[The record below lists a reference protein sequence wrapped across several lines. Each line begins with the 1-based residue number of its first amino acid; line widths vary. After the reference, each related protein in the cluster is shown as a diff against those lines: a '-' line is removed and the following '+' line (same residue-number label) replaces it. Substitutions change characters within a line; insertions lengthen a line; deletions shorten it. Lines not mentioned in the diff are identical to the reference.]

1 MTIEAIMTILGSNAV
16 VAIISYFTG
25 RRQLNATTDN
35 QVLHNLEISIN
46 VYRGIIEDLKNQIQ
60 TLNVKVQELED
71 KVDELMEE
79 NHNLKKQH
87 RI

>member
-1 MTIEAIMTILGSNAV
+1 MTVDTILAILGSNVA
-16 VAIISYFTG
+16 VAIISFFTG
-25 RRQLNATTDN
+25 RRQMNATTDN

-71 KVDELMEE
+71 KVDELVEE
-79 NHNLKKQH
+79 NHNLKRQH

>member
-1 MTIEAIMTILGSNAV
+1 MTTDTIMAILGSNAV
-16 VAIISYFTG
+16 VALISYFSG
-25 RRQLNATTDN
+25 KRKLNVETDN

-87 RI
+87 RT

>member
-1 MTIEAIMTILGSNAV
+1 MTIDTIMAILGSNAA
-16 VAIISYFTG
+16 VALISYFSG
-25 RRQLNATTDN
+25 KRKQNVETDN

-79 NHNLKKQH
+79 NHNLRKKH
-87 RI
+87 IL